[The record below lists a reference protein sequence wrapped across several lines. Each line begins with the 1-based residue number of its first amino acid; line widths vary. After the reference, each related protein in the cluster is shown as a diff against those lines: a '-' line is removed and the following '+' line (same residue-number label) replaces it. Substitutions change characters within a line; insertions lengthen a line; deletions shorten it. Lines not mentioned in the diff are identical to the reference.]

1 MLKSLQITEMI
12 LVSWNFDK
20 KNFEI
25 FKIFENFFIL
35 ILKLS
40 GPTSGL
46 KIWSSETSQM
56 FSNFSQAKSYLS
68 SKVWKELIIPK
79 PSSIRLRSRSEP
91 KRFEEINKNVNL
103 LKYIIYKKVFL
114 LSSFELVTFVVLAFF
129 HDNWSKYV
137 SLGHKSFQW
146 VGFEPRTFW
155 P

>member
-91 KRFEEINKNVNL
+91 KRFEEINKM
-103 LKYIIYKKVFL
+103 
-114 LSSFELVTFVVLAFF
+114 STC
-129 HDNWSKYV
+129 
-137 SLGHKSFQW
+137 
-146 VGFEPRTFW
+146 
-155 P
+155 